1 MSVSLPNN
9 GCRAALEMRYA
20 LATHDIDANDEKELE
35 IGARSVEMTVVS
47 IAARNTPLYRIYYY

>member
-1 MSVSLPNN
+1 
-9 GCRAALEMRYA
+9 MRYA

-47 IAARNTPLYRIYYY
+47 IAARNTPLYGIYCY